1 MLRKSLDILMFTTYG
16 FFKASFLLSI
26 VCLSGLFF
34 FKLKIASDVK
44 IGSNGPVGILIGS
57 SEKDITKK
65 SSIEKNTGLKT
76 GEAEIFKLILRL
88 SDEISTTEARK
99 LAKLIRKEC
108 DNYDLDPFLIL
119 AIIQVESRFDPIAV
133 SNKGAVGLMQV
144 MPGTADFIAEDLG
157 VSINS
162 GKSLYDPLINVKLG
176 IYYFSILLDRFETTH
191 DALVAYNVGP
201 TRFSNTKSLQKRTPS
216 YVRKVLNFKNLLEDE
231 TIKTQKS

>member
-1 MLRKSLDILMFTTYG
+1 
-16 FFKASFLLSI
+16 
-26 VCLSGLFF
+26 
-34 FKLKIASDVK
+34 
-44 IGSNGPVGILIGS
+44 
-57 SEKDITKK
+57 
-65 SSIEKNTGLKT
+65 
-76 GEAEIFKLILRL
+76 
-88 SDEISTTEARK
+88 TEAQK

-133 SNKGAVGLMQV
+133 SNRGAIGLMQV
-144 MPGTADFIAEDLG
+144 MPGTADFIAEELG

-176 IYYFSILLDRFETTH
+176 IYYFSILLERFETTH

-216 YVRKVLNFKNLLEDE
+216 YVRKVLSFKNLLEDE
-231 TIKTQKS
+231 KIKTQKS